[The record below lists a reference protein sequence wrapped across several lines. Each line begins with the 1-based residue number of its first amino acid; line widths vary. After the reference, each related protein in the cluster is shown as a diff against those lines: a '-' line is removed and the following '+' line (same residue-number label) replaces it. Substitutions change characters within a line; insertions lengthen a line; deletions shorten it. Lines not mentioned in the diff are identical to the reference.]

1 MPYATVNRIELYYE
15 DQGAGQPLILLHG
28 WGTCGQVWS
37 AQQAEFSRDHRV
49 VTPDWRGCGRSAR
62 PADGTTI
69 AENAADVLALAKT
82 LGLEGPV
89 LVGCSAGAAIVLEA
103 ARRAPESV
111 RAVVAVDGPGYWPAE
126 RKAERLV
133 ELREALRTDRA
144 ATVRQW
150 VVDWYGPL
158 ADPSLPEWT
167 AQQILESSDCIDEI
181 LTDAVRN
188 NPRET
193 IGELAVPAVFVHG
206 KLDAE
211 IPAEVSE
218 TLAELAPHGE
228 AHIMR
233 ESGHM
238 PHVEQPAEFNAL
250 LRSILRRLTASGP
263 SSPATAATA
272 DTTDTD

>member
-1 MPYATVNRIELYYE
+1 MPYATVNRIELFYE
-15 DQGAGQPLILLHG
+15 DHGAGQPLVLLHG
-28 WGTCGQVWS
+28 WGTCGLVWR
-37 AQQAEFSRDHRV
+37 AQQEEFARDHRV
-49 VTPDWRGCGRSAR
+49 VVPDWRGCGRSER
-62 PADGTTI
+62 PASDNTI
-69 AENAADVLALAKT
+69 ADNAEDVLALTAA
-82 LGLEGPV
+82 LGLNAPV

-103 ARRAPESV
+103 ARRAPSSV

-158 ADPSLPEWT
+158 ADPSLLEWT
-167 AQQILESSDCIDEI
+167 TEQILTASETIDQI
-181 LTDAVRN
+181 LTDAVRH

-193 IGELAVPAVFVHG
+193 IGELAVPAVFIHG
-206 KLDAE
+206 ELDAE
-211 IPAEVSE
+211 IPAEVST
-218 TLAELAPHGE
+218 TLARLAPRGE
-228 AHIMR
+228 AHLMK

-250 LRSILRRLTASGP
+250 LRSVLGRLTAPGAA
-263 SSPATAATA
+263 SPA
-272 DTTDTD
+272 DPG